1 MRLQV
6 ENWRLGV
13 DYNPPV
19 NVRPVRIAA
28 LALVIIAAVLQ
39 LSFGSR
45 STSFRI
51 ANAAILIVAA
61 YVLIRVVMGGR
72 AGRPR

>member
-1 MRLQV
+1 M
-6 ENWRLGV
+6 GV
-13 DYNPPV
+13 DYNRPV

-28 LALVIIAAVLQ
+28 LSLVIIAAILQ
-39 LSFGSR
+39 LSLGSR
-45 STSFRI
+45 STFFRL

-72 AGRPR
+72 AGQPR